1 MASREENDTSTVS
14 RSQPPQ
20 VLGAWVQEQLA
31 QMERV
36 PVRNLAGL
44 QGPLRAAAYEWD
56 AGALEQALT
65 ALATVAAELR
75 FDELRVGWFAR
86 GFGRHKP
93 VYARFA
99 AAHERIVSAARELR
113 AQQSRLLA
121 LHKDLAPA
129 SRRLLVE
136 LAGGAE
142 ALESGVEQGVTWL
155 QHMWTQITQRREEGG
170 ADTAL
175 ADLAEAAQAFTH
187 EFKRMQGIAGIA
199 GDLGVRMHGLL
210 DRRAALC
217 DLCRRDLEK
226 IDGPWSRALDIAL
239 GEMKAGRVSDG
250 AITSA
255 LEEHMQLLRR
265 LDVTL
270 DSCSAL
276 QQEQHVV
283 AQHLELL
290 RRELE
295 VLR

>member
-1 MASREENDTSTVS
+1 MGSREENEAQAE
-14 RSQPPQ
+14 SQPPQ
-20 VLGAWVQEQLA
+20 VLGAWVHQQLTELEQ
-31 QMERV
+31 V
-36 PVRNLAGL
+36 PVRQLADL
-44 QGPLRAAAYEWD
+44 QGRLRATAHDWD
-56 AGALEQALT
+56 AGALEYALT
-65 ALATVAAELR
+65 ALATAASELR

-86 GFGRHKP
+86 QVGRHKP

-99 AAHERIVSAARELR
+99 AAHERAVAQAGELR
-113 AQQSRLLA
+113 AQQGRLLA
-121 LHKDLAPA
+121 LHKDQAAA
-129 SRRLLVE
+129 SRRVLVE
-136 LAGGAE
+136 LGAGAD
-142 ALESGVEQGVTWL
+142 ALQAGLEQGVTWL
-155 QHMWTQITQRREEGG
+155 QEMWTQISRQREEGG

-199 GDLGVRMHGLL
+199 GDLGVRMQGLL

-217 DLCRRDLEK
+217 DLARRDLEK
-226 IDGPWSRALDIAL
+226 IEGPWARAMAAAL
-239 GEMKAGRVSDG
+239 AEMKAGRASVG
-250 AITSA
+250 GVAA
-255 LEEHMQLLRR
+255 AVEEHMQLLRR

-295 VLR
+295 ARR